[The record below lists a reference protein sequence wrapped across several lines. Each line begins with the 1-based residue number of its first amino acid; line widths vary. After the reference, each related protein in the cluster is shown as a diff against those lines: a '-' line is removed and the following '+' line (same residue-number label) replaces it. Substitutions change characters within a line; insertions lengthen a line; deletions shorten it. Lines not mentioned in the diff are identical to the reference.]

1 MGDPTPKSEWIDKVD
16 SQLVLRLGFLTFL
29 QEADPMLTAE
39 REQKITELWADVA
52 MPVQNVILNAN
63 LVAREIARHRDRASW
78 LEVGKGWVE
87 IRDEA
92 LRRAETQNIWHPRYR
107 YYRGLLMAKAPDL
120 AALEEH
126 DHAGCR
132 HAVWLFENWTV
143 IERWLAD
150 QEIGKNLRD
159 LNHPSVIKRR
169 FDAAHRREPQG
180 LKKPPTAAARKE
192 ARIHE
197 LEAENRELQTQ
208 LRRSEYEPQ
217 PLDTAATAVH
227 PRGTGAPDEV
237 RHLESAL
244 EAAEAENRQL
254 KIQVD
259 RVKALLEA
267 KPAVN
272 KDELAEKLW
281 PIAEHLKSEGKKSTA
296 SSTISAAR
304 TTASQLAKLLGKEWG
319 VAKPK
324 PARRTL
330 RAAGHIDWTVQ
341 SKNSAIA

>member
-1 MGDPTPKSEWIDKVD
+1 MKAT
-16 SQLVLRLGFLTFL
+16 
-29 QEADPMLTAE
+29 E
-39 REQKITELWADVA
+39 REQKIDELWADVA

-92 LRRAETQNIWHPRYR
+92 LRRAKTPSIRHPKYS
-107 YYRGLLMAKAPDL
+107 YYHGLLMAKAPDL

-150 QEIGKNLRD
+150 QEVGKNLRD

-169 FDAAHRREPQG
+169 FDAAHRRKPQG

-197 LEAENRELQTQ
+197 LEAENRLRAA
-208 LRRSEYEPQ
+208 LRRGSETRRDHEPLTRRGGVLR
-217 PLDTAATAVH
+217 PNSLSPRLATGRTRTGCSIDD
-227 PRGTGAPDEV
+227 PREWA
-237 RHLESAL
+237 
-244 EAAEAENRQL
+244 
-254 KIQVD
+254 
-259 RVKALLEA
+259 
-267 KPAVN
+267 
-272 KDELAEKLW
+272 
-281 PIAEHLKSEGKKSTA
+281 A
-296 SSTISAAR
+296 SSTTAGRSNGAGRQNRDRRGGSVWRGAGRTVRYADTEAR
-304 TTASQLAKLLGKEWG
+304 KPRLRRRKTAPE
-319 VAKPK
+319 PP
-324 PARRTL
+324 PARPLLQRP
-330 RAAGHIDWTVQ
+330 V
-341 SKNSAIA
+341 